1 MANVN
6 KDLFRSLL
14 AYKSIMAQAKV
25 LLRRGVITRKEYV
38 HFDTMF
44 TKKYDVNAMSAA
56 TRQAVLLLASHF
68 YESRDGSTGGFF
80 TDRPD
85 AGTQVWN
92 TVHALLDMGKDWVV

>member
-1 MANVN
+1 MD

-44 TKKYDVNAMSAA
+44 TKKYGLS
-56 TRQAVLLLASHF
+56 
-68 YESRDGSTGGFF
+68 
-80 TDRPD
+80 
-85 AGTQVWN
+85 
-92 TVHALLDMGKDWVV
+92 LDSIFRENS